1 MECWLSDLPPVLTIS
16 LPSIVHGGLQPTIDV
31 DSGCAGHLKVV
42 FYLLYDF
49 ETLAPGLRLLPSPTA
64 FALPETEILSHEVS
78 GGQG

>member
-1 MECWLSDLPPVLTIS
+1 MRRLFRTVQDCFLLRLAAGITVVTLAPP
-16 LPSIVHGGLQPTIDV
+16 
-31 DSGCAGHLKVV
+31 AGHLKVV